1 MTARIYR
8 SILFLTLLFAFA
20 GIAFAQDEPAGPP
33 PGERANRMRPN
44 LFRELGLTEEQRM
57 EIKKYNEEN
66 GAAMREAQQR
76 FRQANR
82 DLDDAIYSE
91 KVEDALVAQRLKEFQ
106 EAQAEVARLRFSSE
120 LALRKL
126 LTPEQLVTFRELRR
140 RFAEN
145 RERMQRRLQQA
156 PNGQRQ
162 MRRNN
167 QVRQLPPPPPAP
179 SN

>member
-1 MTARIYR
+1 MTARIYI
-8 SILFLTLLFAFA
+8 SILTLTVLLTFA
-20 GIAFAQDEPAGPP
+20 GVTFAQDEPAGPP
-33 PGERANRMRPN
+33 PGERGQRTRVN
-44 LFRELGLTEEQRM
+44 LFRELGLTDEQRM

-66 GAAMREAQQR
+66 GPAMREAQSR
-76 FRQANR
+76 FRQANK

-126 LTPEQLVTFRELRR
+126 LTPEQLVTFREIRL

-167 QVRQLPPPPPAP
+167 QVRQQPQPPPPP